1 MSVQHALV
9 SSPQRT
15 TPRSTNPVHTAS
27 TREVVLHHLPL
38 IRAIAG
44 RLSKRL
50 PPTVEVGEL
59 INIGVLGLLNARDRY
74 DERKGVPFEAYAEMR
89 IRGQMLDALRANDI
103 VPRSVR
109 RKHNR
114 LQREREALRH
124 RLGRMPTRTEVRE
137 QLDMAPK
144 KFDAYV
150 SDAIIAPV
158 TSLDISTTHDG
169 SNLLVDSL
177 SGHDPTAEDAFGDQ
191 QVRKAV
197 SSAIQTL
204 PEKERFAVVEYY
216 LQHRTLKSIGAELGV
231 TESRACQLR
240 SQGVKRLRVRL
251 RGIHG

>member
-1 MSVQHALV
+1 MSVQQALT
-9 SSPQRT
+9 SRSYGT
-15 TPRSTNPVHTAS
+15 TPAS
-27 TREVVLHHLPL
+27 TTSTQEVVLRPLPL
-38 IRAIAG
+38 IRGIAS

-59 INIGVLGLLNARDRY
+59 VNIGVLGLLNARDRY
-74 DERKGVPFEAYAEMR
+74 DDSKGVPFEAYAEMR
-89 IRGQMLDALRANDI
+89 IRGQMLDALRDNDI

-114 LQREREALRH
+114 LQREREALRN

-150 SDAIIAPV
+150 SDAIIAPM

-169 SNLLVDSL
+169 SNLLVENL
-177 SGHDPTAEDAFGDQ
+177 SGHDPTAEDNFGDQ
-191 QVRKAV
+191 QVRTAV

>member
-1 MSVQHALV
+1 V
-9 SSPQRT
+9 T
-15 TPRSTNPVHTAS
+15 TAS

-38 IRAIAG
+38 IRAIAA

-74 DERKGVPFEAYAEMR
+74 DDSKGVPFKAYAEMR
-89 IRGQMLDALRANDI
+89 IRGQMLDALRDNDI

-114 LQREREALRH
+114 LKRERDALRH
-124 RLGRMPTRTEVRE
+124 RLGRVPTRTELRA

-150 SDAIIAPV
+150 SDAIIAPM
-158 TSLDISTTHDG
+158 TSLDISTTRDG
-169 SNLLVDSL
+169 SNLLIDNL
-177 SGHDPTAEDAFGDQ
+177 SGNDPTAEDSFGEQ
-191 QVRKAV
+191 QVRSAV
-197 SSAIQTL
+197 SSAIQKL
-204 PEKERFAVVEYY
+204 PEKERFAVIEYY
-216 LQHRTLKSIGAELGV
+216 LQHRTLKSIGAEMGV

-240 SQGVKRLRVRL
+240 SQGVKRLRARL